1 MHRGAWGATVHG
13 VEKSRTRLSVC
24 GHRPGDPLPGRSL
37 PSVNGPNPGGFC
49 SVGPSASG
57 LPLEV
62 LYLGGSWGCPSLS
75 LGQAQELDGGWEE
88 EADGWAWNPSS
99 PPALAPGRSPSG
111 QQLPRCPRTRAPVSA
126 PFLGKQQAFLSL
138 SP

>member
-37 PSVNGPNPGGFC
+37 PIVNGPNPGGFC

-99 PPALAPGRSPSG
+99 P
-111 QQLPRCPRTRAPVSA
+111 LP
-126 PFLGKQQAFLSL
+126 
-138 SP
+138 

>member
-1 MHRGAWGATVHG
+1 MVLDQLDIHILTIDLNKKGERIQILHVC
-13 VEKSRTRLSVC
+13 SVMPDS
-24 GHRPGDPLPGRSL
+24 GPGDPLPGRSL

-99 PPALAPGRSPSG
+99 P
-111 QQLPRCPRTRAPVSA
+111 LP
-126 PFLGKQQAFLSL
+126 
-138 SP
+138 